1 MMVARVVLPSP
12 GGPYSKTW
20 SKASPRERVASMATA
35 RFSLTLAWAM
45 NSARRCGRSF
55 SSKEESSSTGAAETM
70 RSRSCGIL
78 GTFLS
83 VATGRM
89 LPVLRCSMPDCHAL
103 GLNFAQL
110 FEPGFAFGPV
120 AVTGGGVDVSGIGNL
135 DEAAA
140 PGMCE
145 ELGPR

>member
-1 MMVARVVLPSP
+1 
-12 GGPYSKTW
+12 
-20 SKASPRERVASMATA
+20 MATA
-35 RFSLTLAWAM
+35 RFSLTLDCPM

-55 SSKEESSSTGAAETM
+55 SSKEESSSTGAADTM

-103 GLNFAQL
+103 GLNLAQL
-110 FEPGFAFGPV
+110 FEPGFAFGPG
-120 AVTGGGVDVSGIGNL
+120 AVIGGGVDVAGIGDF
-135 DEAAA
+135 DEEAA
-140 PGMCE
+140 PGACD
-145 ELGPR
+145 ELGSL

>member
-1 MMVARVVLPSP
+1 
-12 GGPYSKTW
+12 
-20 SKASPRERVASMATA
+20 MATA
-35 RFSLTLAWAM
+35 RFSLTLDCPM

-55 SSKEESSSTGAAETM
+55 SSKEESSSTGAADTM

-103 GLNFAQL
+103 GLNLAQL
-110 FEPGFAFGPV
+110 FEPGFAFEPG
-120 AVTGGGVDVSGIGNL
+120 AVTGGGVYVSRVGNFN
-135 DEAAA
+135 EVAS
-140 PGMCE
+140 PGSCE
-145 ELGPR
+145 ELGPF